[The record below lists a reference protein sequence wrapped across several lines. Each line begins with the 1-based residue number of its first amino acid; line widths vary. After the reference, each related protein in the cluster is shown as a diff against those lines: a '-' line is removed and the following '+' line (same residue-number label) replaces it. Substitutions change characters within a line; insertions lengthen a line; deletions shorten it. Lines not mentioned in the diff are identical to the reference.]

1 MNLTYPYATIDG
13 YIRDS
18 RNQQPFNKING
29 TGILEY
35 AGAARVDILTS
46 TVSISYVVCLFHISP
61 IRFHF
66 TPFSQGMILVQRNNW
81 RLRETG
87 PSSRLAAGGRQT
99 ASYFPLWQIP
109 LRIGSMLIPN
119 NITSIIKRENGRL
132 VPFSIP

>member
-46 TVSISYVVCLFHISP
+46 TVSISYVAVLSGVVHQITDMERNLFVFIY
-61 IRFHF
+61 
-66 TPFSQGMILVQRNNW
+66 FSQWHSFLCLWCSLIYDGLH
-81 RLRETG
+81 LRAVYSTC
-87 PSSRLAAGGRQT
+87 
-99 ASYFPLWQIP
+99 
-109 LRIGSMLIPN
+109 
-119 NITSIIKRENGRL
+119 
-132 VPFSIP
+132 